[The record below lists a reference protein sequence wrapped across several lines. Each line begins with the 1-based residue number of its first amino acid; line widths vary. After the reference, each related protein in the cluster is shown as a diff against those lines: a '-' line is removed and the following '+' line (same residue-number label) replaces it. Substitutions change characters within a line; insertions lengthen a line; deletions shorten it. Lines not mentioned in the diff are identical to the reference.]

1 MSKPGVLLVEDDP
14 DHAQP
19 TLMAL
24 QEARI
29 PDSVYVA
36 KGGGEAL
43 RLDDRILV
51 VDDDELVR
59 SILADRLTIEG
70 YSCMT
75 AGNGREALH
84 LFYGGK
90 FSLIICDI
98 RMPEMDGLELL
109 ERVKVSNPGMHVIM
123 ISAYAEFDMAVEAIR
138 LGAYDFLLK
147 PVNLDLIIFSVKRAL
162 EKKRLEEEIATHH
175 NNLENLVDNRTAEL
189 RQAYRQLQKA
199 HLDSVKALAEV
210 IEAKDPYT
218 RGHSD
223 RVRKMSLK
231 LSMCLGI
238 DKERLEKLEYGA
250 LLHDIGK
257 IGIKDKVL
265 QKQSPLE
272 PEEYQYVQE
281 HPLIGVK
288 ILEGMDFFREV
299 IPMVRHH
306 HEKFDGSGYPNGLAG
321 EAIPLEA
328 RIIAVSDA
336 FDAMTSAR
344 PHRSMMPLVDVLME
358 MERGKG
364 TQFDPQM
371 VEIFLNEK
379 IYEF

>member
-1 MSKPGVLLVEDDP
+1 
-14 DHAQP
+14 
-19 TLMAL
+19 MAL

-29 PDSVYVA
+29 LDSVYVA
-36 KGGGEAL
+36 KGGEEAL
-43 RLDDRILV
+43 CLDDRILV
-51 VDDDELVR
+51 VDDSELIR
-59 SILADRLTIEG
+59 SILAERLTIEG

-75 AGNGREALH
+75 AGNGREALD
-84 LFYGGK
+84 LFYRGK
-90 FSLIICDI
+90 FSLIISDI

-109 ERVKVSNPGMHVIM
+109 RRVKVSNPSMHVII

-147 PVNLDLIIFSVKRAL
+147 PVNLDLIILRAKRAL
-162 EKKRLEEEIATHH
+162 EKKRLEEEVATYH
-175 NNLENLVDNRTAEL
+175 NNLEDLVDKKTAEL

-231 LSMCLGI
+231 LGMRLGI

-288 ILEGMDFFREV
+288 ILEGMDFFREM

-306 HEKFDGSGYPNGLAG
+306 HEEFDGSGYPNGLAG

-328 RIIAVSDA
+328 RIIAVCDA
-336 FDAMTSAR
+336 FDAMTSRR
-344 PHRSMMPLVDVLME
+344 PHRPMMPLVDVLME
-358 MERGKG
+358 MERGKW

>member
-1 MSKPGVLLVEDDP
+1 M
-14 DHAQP
+14 
-19 TLMAL
+19 
-24 QEARI
+24 
-29 PDSVYVA
+29 
-36 KGGGEAL
+36 
-43 RLDDRILV
+43 DDRILV
-51 VDDDELVR
+51 VDDEELIC
-59 SILADRLTIEG
+59 SIFAERLTIEG
-70 YSCMT
+70 YPCMT

-84 LFYGGK
+84 LFYGGQ
-90 FSLIICDI
+90 FSLIISDI

-109 ERVKVSNPGMHVIM
+109 QKVKAFNPSMHVIM
-123 ISAYAEFDMAVEAIR
+123 ISGYAEIDMAMEAIR
-138 LGAYDFLLK
+138 LGAYDFILK
-147 PVNLDLIIFSVKRAL
+147 PVNLDFIILSIKRAL
-162 EKKRLEEEIATHH
+162 EKKRLEEQISTYH
-175 NNLENLVDNRTAEL
+175 NNLENLVDERTAEL

-199 HLDSVKALAEV
+199 HLDSVKALAEA
-210 IEAKDPYT
+210 IEAKDSYT

-231 LSMCLGI
+231 LGMCLGI

-257 IGIKDKVL
+257 IGIKDEVL
-265 QKQSPLE
+265 QKQSLLC
-272 PEEYQYVQE
+272 PEEYQYIQE

-288 ILEGMDFFREV
+288 ILEGMDFFTEM
-299 IPMVRHH
+299 IPIIRHH
-306 HEKFDGSGYPNGLAG
+306 HEQFDGSGYPNGLAG

-344 PHRSMMPLVDVLME
+344 PHPSMMPLVDVLME
-358 MERGKG
+358 IERGKG
-364 TQFDPQM
+364 RQFDPQI